1 MEGIDE
7 KTIQQVWQRVRSHPV
22 RQQDPGPVKAMIAQ
36 LRQDAA
42 TYLLLARRFTGQD
55 SVMLRELARQDQ
67 AQAMCLKGLFTL
79 ITGERPPQ
87 GPVPQT
93 VEGTESALRRCY
105 GNKMRL
111 LSQYED
117 RMADPE
123 YGPVFQRLAYQQ
135 RQGCTGILELL
146 GRNSAKT

>member
-1 MEGIDE
+1 MEELLD
-7 KTIQQVWQRVRSHPV
+7 KTLQDVWSRVQNRPV
-22 RQQDPGPVKAMIAQ
+22 NQPDPGPIKGMIAQ

-42 TYLLLARRFTGQD
+42 TYLLLARRYTGQD

-67 AQAMCLKGLFTL
+67 AQAMCLKGLYTL

-87 GPVPQT
+87 SPVPQT

-105 GNKMRL
+105 GSKMRL
-111 LSQYED
+111 LSQYEN

-146 GRNSAKT
+146 GRYRPER